1 MKKLV
6 IVLFTAFGCNAL
18 VAQVNNPADATNPD
32 ARFTPN
38 TQNQP
43 GVGTNALNL
52 NIPNGT
58 ETTPLNTTPGLNTT
72 NGTQNPVN
80 ETMPNTNTTPATQN
94 PNGSSIDGIN
104 NRPPYSSAPQSGPPK
119 KK

>member
-18 VAQVNNPADATNPD
+18 VAQVNNPADVTNPN
-32 ARFTPN
+32 AQFTPG
-38 TQNQP
+38 TPNQT

-58 ETTPLNTTPGLNTT
+58 ETNPLNTTPGLNTT
-72 NGTQNPVN
+72 TGTENPVG
-80 ETMPNTNTTPATQN
+80 NTPANTYTTPATQN
-94 PNGSSIDGIN
+94 PTGSSIDGIN
-104 NRPPYSSAPQSGPPK
+104 NRPPYSSAPQSGPPRE
-119 KK
+119 